1 MEEEITRYKK
11 PEAAVRVQALTVL
24 LKVQDLLQKHIKWFE
39 SMRPDQPVAG
49 ALVRLSQLV
58 RAADEEKD
66 PEHSIIG
73 GSFYFFVTRKCP
85 HTAQSASLALAEK
98 LFDVNCGIEQ
108 LKAQLI

>member
-1 MEEEITRYKK
+1 MEEITRYKK
-11 PEAAVRVQALTVL
+11 PAAEARVQALNVL

-39 SMRPDQPVAG
+39 SMKPDQPVAG

-73 GSFYFFVTRKCP
+73 GSFYFFAVKVCP

-108 LKAQLI
+108 LKEQLI

>member
-1 MEEEITRYKK
+1 MEEITKYKK
-11 PEAAVRVQALTVL
+11 PRNEVMAQALSVM
-24 LKVQDLLQKHIKWFE
+24 LKVQELLQSHIRWFE

-49 ALVRLSQLV
+49 ALVNLSKQI

-73 GSFYFFVTRKCP
+73 GSFYFFVTRKYP

-108 LKAQLI
+108 LKSQLI